1 MASSSIL
8 VLCSAFSADASD
20 PVIDLPDVV
29 VKPAVTPDVLAFD
42 LSPSVAQDHI
52 DLDPTVFHIDRS
64 LPEVMQAFPGVQVQK
79 TGHGQGSPFLR
90 GFTGQRTVLLVDGIR
105 FDDTVFREG
114 PVQYWNTLDPEAF
127 AEILFS
133 PGLRSASAGSGAI
146 GGVVELISSRPD
158 PSSVWGAILLGRFS
172 SAERSSGGRL
182 QLSGCDCEI
191 GLE

>member
-1 MASSSIL
+1 MAGSSIL
-8 VLCSAFSADASD
+8 VLCSVFSTHVSD

-52 DLDPTVFHIDRS
+52 RLDPTVFHIDRS
-64 LPEVMQAFPGVQVQK
+64 LPEVMQAFSGVQVQK

-114 PVQYWNTLDPEAF
+114 PVQYWNTLDPKRMQKYFFLLVFVRLPLAPARLE
-127 AEILFS
+127 
-133 PGLRSASAGSGAI
+133 GSW
-146 GGVVELISSRPD
+146 S
-158 PSSVWGAILLGRFS
+158 
-172 SAERSSGGRL
+172 
-182 QLSGCDCEI
+182 
-191 GLE
+191 